1 MKEAVGPHSK
11 GGIMVHENQGYFLY
25 CEQLQYH
32 YTGMELFGCVLVFI
46 AFMLAQFSVKVL

>member
-1 MKEAVGPHSK
+1 
-11 GGIMVHENQGYFLY
+11 MVHENQGYFLY

-32 YTGMELFGCVLVFI
+32 YTGMDLFGCVLVFI